1 MEKTTVTAIIIVGLV
16 VASTFSLI
24 DDAFKK
30 MLNPFFRLFELQS
43 LSAPIDIT
51 VKQKSKSIEFSIADN
66 GKGKAIMVAIQ
77 VIDGDA
83 KSLFPTHLISE
94 DDVGEGTS
102 EKA

>member
-83 KSLFPTHLISE
+83 KKSFPNPF
-94 DDVGEGTS
+94 DF
-102 EKA
+102 